1 MPPSMQDAYSNLQSF
16 SSSRPPAT
24 DYMNQ
29 ANQKYG
35 VEGLQGNAQNLQGL
49 VTNLQNSVAAVNP
62 SVTGRTS
69 GTFTTQGQRDALVN
83 REQQP
88 ILANLGQQQQAYGQA
103 QTALGTAQTN
113 AGQYAN
119 SLYNN
124 DQQHYQQLLD
134 QYSAATSADQFAQQQ
149 AATLAQQ
156 AETKR
161 EFDLT
166 PRGSAGGGNI
176 TIGGSSGGQVN
187 APGASSVAPTMSQK
201 AGGSGFNFTNAQGQ
215 PISAATYSQLSGVP
229 LGTLLQQ
236 MAQKGDTYA
245 LNAYAAI
252 ANHPNLTPQALA
264 NIKKNY
270 SSIYWGS

>member
-1 MPPSMQDAYSNLQSF
+1 MLPSVQDAYGSLQSF
-16 SSSRPPAT
+16 NSSRPAASDYAT
-24 DYMNQ
+24 Q
-29 ANQKYG
+29 ANQKFG
-35 VEGLQGNAQNLQGL
+35 VDALQGNAQNLQGL

-69 GTFTTQGQRDALVN
+69 GTFTTEGQRQALVN

-103 QTALGTAQTN
+103 QSALGTAQTN

-134 QYSAATSADQFAQQQ
+134 QYSAANSADQFAKQQ
-149 AATLAQQ
+149 AASQAQLAEQQ
-156 AETKR
+156 R

-166 PRGSAGGGNI
+166 PRGAAGGGNI
-176 TIGGSSGGQVN
+176 IIGGGGGGQVD
-187 APGASSVAPTMSQK
+187 APGPSSVGPSMSAK
-201 AGGSGFNFTNAQGQ
+201 STGGGFNFTDAHGQ
-215 PISAATYSQLSGVP
+215 PISAATYAQQSGIP

-236 MAQKGDTYA
+236 MASQGDTTA

-252 ANHPNLTPQALA
+252 ANHPNLTAQALA
-264 NIKKNY
+264 NVKKSY
-270 SSIYWGS
+270 SSLYWGT